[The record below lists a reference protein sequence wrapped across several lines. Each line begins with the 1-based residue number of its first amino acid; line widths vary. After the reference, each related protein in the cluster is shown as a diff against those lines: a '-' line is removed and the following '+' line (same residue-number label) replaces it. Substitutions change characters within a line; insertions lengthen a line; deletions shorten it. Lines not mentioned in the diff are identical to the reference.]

1 MGRELLF
8 LYKTAPGRLL
18 LQFLTWRPFS
28 VSVGKFLDS
37 PLSIPLIHLFV
48 KKNHIE
54 LKECEQTDFH
64 SFNDCFTRKLK
75 PEKRPVD
82 RRASSL
88 VAPCD
93 GLLSVWE
100 IRQTTVL
107 PICYRT
113 RRWRRSLK
121 GEPVW
126 FTGCVCSITT
136 DISIWTTGGK
146 KTISLSPVFCI
157 PYAPS
162 PCGRSLFLRKTVA
175 SILSCT
181 RHILEKLF
189 RWKWGRCWLE
199 KFVIIIGGI
208 LFPEERKKD
217 ASFMVARPLL
227 FFCKKTG

>member
-28 VSVGKFLDS
+28 VFVGKFLDS
-37 PLSIPLIHLFV
+37 PLSIPLIHPFV

-100 IRQTTVL
+100 IRQTTVFL
-107 PICYRT
+107 SGRRVERRQYLYPRCFAYRT
-113 RRWRRSLK
+113 PHRLAGDPCFYGKLSRVYSHAHGTFWKS
-121 GEPVW
+121 
-126 FTGCVCSITT
+126 CS
-136 DISIWTTGGK
+136 GG
-146 KTISLSPVFCI
+146 SGGD
-157 PYAPS
+157 A
-162 PCGRSLFLRKTVA
+162 G
-175 SILSCT
+175 
-181 RHILEKLF
+181 
-189 RWKWGRCWLE
+189 WKN
-199 KFVIIIGGI
+199 
-208 LFPEERKKD
+208 
-217 ASFMVARPLL
+217 S
-227 FFCKKTG
+227 